1 MPALVVLALGLEP
14 TWALVISQVILS
26 LGIPFALVPL
36 VWLNFHREVMGEYA
50 DSVWIL
56 GLNLV
61 VSGLIILLN
70 LGLLWL
76 SFTG

>member
-1 MPALVVLALGLEP
+1 
-14 TWALVISQVILS
+14 
-26 LGIPFALVPL
+26 
-36 VWLNFHREVMGEYA
+36 MGEYA